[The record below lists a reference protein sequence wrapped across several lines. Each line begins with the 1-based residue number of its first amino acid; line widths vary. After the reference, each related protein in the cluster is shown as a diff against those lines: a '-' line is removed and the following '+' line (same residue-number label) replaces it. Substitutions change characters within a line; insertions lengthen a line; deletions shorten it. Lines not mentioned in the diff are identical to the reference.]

1 MILDFSIFLVLF
13 LCYHQVYN
21 DVTNGPFIQTFKF
34 LKYDLL
40 ICVYQEE
47 KEGRKEGIT
56 EEKERREIQM
66 AIEMLEDKEPIEKI
80 VKYSHLTV
88 EQIEELSKQIL

>member
-47 KEGRKEGIT
+47 KE
-56 EEKERREIQM
+56 RREIQM